1 MYKYN
6 SLCWLTDVKT
16 QDSPPGPVLASIY
29 IWRRSQACRDL
40 LQVNVPQSDRELRAG
55 ELQIWRETETDENS
69 KLPGWNTGPHHFNIS
84 NAISTPTFCQAK
96 IWLKPT
102 EKDPSKIIWLASLP
116 TYYTSC
122 VWLNCVLW
130 FIPLISGW
138 SELIIEWLI
147 WSLSSIC
154 FTDRCLWLKDWVE
167 SQVDYSNLIQF

>member
-1 MYKYN
+1 MSKHRTLLLDQCWQVFIYEGGARPAGTCYRSMFLSQTESCVLENYKFDEKQKQMKTLN
-6 SLCWLTDVKT
+6 CPAGTPDPTTLTFQMLFQLPLFARLKFDSNQQRKIRAKLFDW
-16 QDSPPGPVLASIY
+16 QD
-29 IWRRSQACRDL
+29 
-40 LQVNVPQSDRELRAG
+40 
-55 ELQIWRETETDENS
+55 
-69 KLPGWNTGPHHFNIS
+69 
-84 NAISTPTFCQAK
+84 
-96 IWLKPT
+96 
-102 EKDPSKIIWLASLP
+102 LP
-116 TYYTSC
+116 TYHTSC